1 MNRYLLFA
9 LLINFSLATAQ
20 TPCSG
25 GMAGGYPCDGLTLQS
40 SFTYAELGA
49 ANWSSAG
56 RTGNDSWGWTDPLDG
71 KEYAI
76 VGLNNGT
83 AFIDITDPVNPRRLG
98 RLPTQTSNSWWRD
111 IKVYNNHAFIVSEAS
126 GHGMQIFDLTTLRGL
141 STNANRTFSN
151 TAYYGAFGDA
161 HNIIINED
169 SGIAYVLGANIY
181 SGGPH
186 FIDITTPTSPVSL
199 GGYSTRGYTHDAQ
212 VVTYDGPDPDYQ
224 GKEIFIGSNE
234 DEVVILDVTNKA
246 SVSTISTIS
255 YPNFHYTHQGWF
267 TEDKKYFLL
276 GDEEDEVMGGVGNT
290 KTIVFNL
297 EDLDNP
303 SIAFNYYGPTA
314 AIDHNG
320 YVRGNRFYQASYRA
334 GMRIIKLGDLD
345 QGVSAMTEV
354 DYFDTY
360 PSSNSA
366 AFNGAWNVYPYFPSG
381 NLIISNYDGGF
392 FVVKDPNFDDTDPVV
407 VCQNITATLNKATGT
422 VTINANDVDNGSTD
436 NMGIVSMTLDGQTT
450 FSCADVGS
458 VFNVTLT
465 VEDDYGNRSS
475 CVAQVTIAAETT
487 EYTGA
492 SWSNGT
498 PDIGSHAKIASDY
511 DTGVGANTSFDACSC
526 EIDAGRTLTIQ
537 ANDYINIE
545 KDITVNGNLVVK
557 HQGSVVQS
565 DATASVI
572 KNGSIDV
579 ELTTPPL
586 KNRDFMIMGS
596 PMTTETR
603 TGVFNGAYNVQAYTP
618 ANFIPHSGVPA
629 GGTNFADDNFDDWN
643 PASGTIT
650 PGEGFLVYPQAA
662 YNDPAYNG
670 PPPVSTLQ
678 FNMNYTLGTLNNGT
692 VTRSI
697 VFNGLGSNPDG
708 TPNMLA
714 NPYASPIDASAF
726 VNDNALVNEVYFWEH
741 LTAPSAAIP
750 GANTINVSMDDISM
764 YNGTM
769 GVPAANDPG
778 TSTTPNG
785 VISTGQGFS
794 IKAFGAG
801 TVSFTNSMRLTSG
814 NTTLRNPEGLEKM
827 ILKVENTQF
836 NVRSYAGI
844 AFRPDGSAQ
853 LDANFD
859 SNRLATIISLYSHLE
874 DGTEQLGIQTR
885 ETFDAEIKIP
895 MGFSSQVE
903 SETNYVIS
911 ISSLE
916 GSVLPGVT
924 VYLIDHRENVI
935 TELSA
940 NDYEFT
946 SGQGT
951 FDGRFTLQF
960 EQDGSLG
967 SVANKLN
974 SVVVYPNPADNI
986 INISSPATYLKAIEV
1001 YDVRGRRLSEEID
1014 DKQNS
1019 VSLSVTNLETGI
1031 YFVKVDT
1038 EVGSVTK
1045 KIIKK

>member
-1 MNRYLLFA
+1 
-9 LLINFSLATAQ
+9 
-20 TPCSG
+20 
-25 GMAGGYPCDGLTLQS
+25 
-40 SFTYAELGA
+40 
-49 ANWSSAG
+49 
-56 RTGNDSWGWTDPLDG
+56 
-71 KEYAI
+71 
-76 VGLNNGT
+76 
-83 AFIDITDPVNPRRLG
+83 
-98 RLPTQTSNSWWRD
+98 
-111 IKVYNNHAFIVSEAS
+111 
-126 GHGMQIFDLTTLRGL
+126 
-141 STNANRTFSN
+141 
-151 TAYYGAFGDA
+151 
-161 HNIIINED
+161 
-169 SGIAYVLGANIY
+169 
-181 SGGPH
+181 
-186 FIDITTPTSPVSL
+186 
-199 GGYSTRGYTHDAQ
+199 
-212 VVTYDGPDPDYQ
+212 
-224 GKEIFIGSNE
+224 
-234 DEVVILDVTNKA
+234 
-246 SVSTISTIS
+246 
-255 YPNFHYTHQGWF
+255 
-267 TEDKKYFLL
+267 
-276 GDEEDEVMGGVGNT
+276 
-290 KTIVFNL
+290 
-297 EDLDNP
+297 
-303 SIAFNYYGPTA
+303 
-314 AIDHNG
+314 
-320 YVRGNRFYQASYRA
+320 
-334 GMRIIKLGDLD
+334 
-345 QGVSAMTEV
+345 
-354 DYFDTY
+354 
-360 PSSNSA
+360 
-366 AFNGAWNVYPYFPSG
+366 
-381 NLIISNYDGGF
+381 
-392 FVVKDPNFDDTDPVV
+392 
-407 VCQNITATLNKATGT
+407 
-422 VTINANDVDNGSTD
+422 
-436 NMGIVSMTLDGQTT
+436 
-450 FSCADVGS
+450 
-458 VFNVTLT
+458 
-465 VEDDYGNRSS
+465 
-475 CVAQVTIAAETT
+475 
-487 EYTGA
+487 
-492 SWSNGT
+492 
-498 PDIGSHAKIASDY
+498 
-511 DTGVGANTSFDACSC
+511 
-526 EIDAGRTLTIQ
+526 
-537 ANDYINIE
+537 
-545 KDITVNGNLVVK
+545 
-557 HQGSVVQS
+557 
-565 DATASVI
+565 
-572 KNGSIDV
+572 
-579 ELTTPPL
+579 
-586 KNRDFMIMGS
+586 
-596 PMTTETR
+596 
-603 TGVFNGAYNVQAYTP
+603 
-618 ANFIPHSGVPA
+618 
-629 GGTNFADDNFDDWN
+629 
-643 PASGTIT
+643 
-650 PGEGFLVYPQAA
+650 
-662 YNDPAYNG
+662 
-670 PPPVSTLQ
+670 
-678 FNMNYTLGTLNNGT
+678 MNYTLGTLNNGT
-692 VTRSI
+692 VTRSVI
-697 VFNGLGSNPDG
+697 FNGLGSNPDG

-836 NVRSYAGI
+836 DVRSYAGI